1 MVAAALQNVR
11 RFALPFLQ
19 VNCQQDLEIG
29 PLFLPQMNAI
39 KTIKQAAEGMQ
50 LTGVLTFVSAGGP
63 VRRSNGSIDG

>member
-1 MVAAALQNVR
+1 
-11 RFALPFLQ
+11 
-19 VNCQQDLEIG
+19 
-29 PLFLPQMNAI
+29 MNAI